1 MVFLC
6 SKYKLNEINVDIG
19 FLIKTLTQG
28 FELRNTNLF
37 TYINTL
43 VWYNIYYKDLVS
55 DVRKRV

>member
-6 SKYKLNEINVDIG
+6 SKYKLNEINVDTD

-28 FELRNTNLF
+28 FGLRNTN
-37 TYINTL
+37 
-43 VWYNIYYKDLVS
+43 YKGLVS